1 MIHAALKMQLSY
13 NCISVIWSVQSSSE
27 SYEHTAFRLCCNNPT
42 AVVLKQPDKMQTNKC
57 SCAPIQL
64 SLWTLTCKFYK
75 ILTCYKILIFFWI
88 SPQLLKDV
96 KTIPHSQTLKKQVP
110 GCSLPTTTQGTNTH
124 TSCPCSC
131 QMIDLRWTGAVSSSR
146 VCWQPQTWW
155 DLSCVGWQ
163 SVPWFG
169 AWQGLHFCGFSFSI
183 VCLPWLEVGLVL
195 YCWAGFTPSPSVHGD
210 ESSCGGN
217 LCPGVRFTH
226 ARVYVVIVGK
236 QVCVCTL

>member
-1 MIHAALKMQLSY
+1 
-13 NCISVIWSVQSSSE
+13 
-27 SYEHTAFRLCCNNPT
+27 
-42 AVVLKQPDKMQTNKC
+42 MQTNKC

-131 QMIDLRWTGAVSSSR
+131 QMISSVSVKENPLRWY
-146 VCWQPQTWW
+146 VCVKKREKRGRE
-155 DLSCVGWQ
+155 C
-163 SVPWFG
+163 
-169 AWQGLHFCGFSFSI
+169 
-183 VCLPWLEVGLVL
+183 VGLVFCLAIIL
-195 YCWAGFTPSPSVHGD
+195 YAVLCAEVGMGVIFCLLAPQLNSFHPHLLFLLSRINATLSQEPLWD
-210 ESSCGGN
+210 LLSSKQ
-217 LCPGVRFTH
+217 LCPLCFISQNSSTYYLN
-226 ARVYVVIVGK
+226 AEK
-236 QVCVCTL
+236 